1 MAQQP
6 GEAREPSQQQNQNAQ
21 PGQRGQRANELANLF
36 NQAGPGT
43 STRAREGDAGEPS
56 PLTGD
61 EYSGWS
67 QRLSNVEEM
76 VDRPELRNQIAQARD
91 RARAARSE
99 FKRHA
104 KPPQWDLVQK
114 DILKPLLEIRER
126 LADELSRRESKDSLA
141 PIDRDP
147 VPGKYSDLVK
157 RYYEKLGQ
165 GQ

>member
-1 MAQQP
+1 MQ
-6 GEAREPSQQQNQNAQ
+6 
-21 PGQRGQRANELANLF
+21 
-36 NQAGPGT
+36 
-43 STRAREGDAGEPS
+43 DEPS

-76 VDRPELRNQIAQARD
+76 VDKPELRNQIAQARD

-104 KPPQWDLVQK
+104 KPPQWDLVK
-114 DILKPLLEIRER
+114 TDILKPLLEVRER

-147 VPGKYSDLVK
+147 VPGKYTDLVK

>member
-1 MAQQP
+1 M
-6 GEAREPSQQQNQNAQ
+6 
-21 PGQRGQRANELANLF
+21 
-36 NQAGPGT
+36 
-43 STRAREGDAGEPS
+43 REGDGGESS

-61 EYSGWS
+61 EYGEWS

-91 RARAARSE
+91 RARAQRSE

>member
-1 MAQQP
+1 
-6 GEAREPSQQQNQNAQ
+6 
-21 PGQRGQRANELANLF
+21 
-36 NQAGPGT
+36 
-43 STRAREGDAGEPS
+43 
-56 PLTGD
+56 
-61 EYSGWS
+61 
-67 QRLSNVEEM
+67 M

-91 RARAARSE
+91 RARAQRSE